1 MKRFL
6 HWTAVL
12 VLVLFVL
19 FGLGISLRS
28 ACHECL
34 AAPSVAECQRSNGA
48 VDLEIHSEARV
59 HRRAPFR
66 RVYLLLARGEHGR
79 QLERTNADGVRH
91 PGGAYSRTEFSEGRQ
106 ERSQICPWCIDKRY
120 ARLHT

>member
-19 FGLGISLRS
+19 FWLGISLRS

-48 VDLEIHSEARV
+48 VDLEIHSTRKHGYIVERHFAECTFYWHEAN
-59 HRRAPFR
+59 
-66 RVYLLLARGEHGR
+66 
-79 QLERTNADGVRH
+79 T
-91 PGGAYSRTEFSEGRQ
+91 GGN
-106 ERSQICPWCIDKRY
+106 
-120 ARLHT
+120 